1 MHFFSCPCLV
11 DQGSVA
17 LPTVPLKSLPPL
29 SDISTAQYT
38 CNLLAKIKGQRG
50 IHQTE
55 LFKKRKRRRGSRY
68 KRCSCEQIRWLSN
81 IGRKDK
87 QKAKEHN
94 KANIRKYYESP
105 EQNLVTLGII
115 GSGKGLSNR
124 TKILKIL
131 ELNFWQKPSDRLL
144 TCHRAVCSLCGF
156 FLHFNAGWLK

>member
-1 MHFFSCPCLV
+1 M
-11 DQGSVA
+11 
-17 LPTVPLKSLPPL
+17 
-29 SDISTAQYT
+29 
-38 CNLLAKIKGQRG
+38 
-50 IHQTE
+50 
-55 LFKKRKRRRGSRY
+55 RY

-115 GSGKGLSNR
+115 GSGKGLSHR

-131 ELNFWQKPSDRLL
+131 ELNF
-144 TCHRAVCSLCGF
+144 
-156 FLHFNAGWLK
+156 